1 MEESS
6 LEFTSHPVS
15 QHICYTIQKKCLILH
30 FPFTVAPCFLCF
42 LFPSHNVTQYT
53 KCWKNSCCLIKK
65 DSINEISNIHSIIN
79 LLNYLYLER
88 NLNICHY
95 GNDLG
100 RGGKSVRICV
110 CVCISICLHIQ
121 VCIYMLLE
129 WKTLPFLCWLLI
141 QPWLSQKG
149 WSFCWKKNQVLLP
162 TVIILAGF
170 KNS

>member
-65 DSINEISNIHSIIN
+65 DSINEISNFHSIIN

-121 VCIYMLLE
+121 VCIYIC
-129 WKTLPFLCWLLI
+129 CWNGKHCHF
-141 QPWLSQKG
+141 S
-149 WSFCWKKNQVLLP
+149 
-162 TVIILAGF
+162 AGF
-170 KNS
+170 LFSHGCHRKDEVSAEKKIRSCYQQ